1 MKDFTDNRE
10 RDKDDELTYKVIHAT
25 AVWRTGVVE
34 IKGEDRSWLLGFKE
48 FFLCCAETA
57 DGEPPEEAGSAEGGS
72 ERTAGGHQSQCTAG
86 RGGKDELIHLVIM
99 SAQNNTLINMLYFSC
114 SIRLKE
120 KYLFLF
126 KAKLFIAL
134 F

>member
-34 IKGEDRSWLLGFKE
+34 IKGEDRSWLLGFK
-48 FFLCCAETA
+48 FFLCCVETA

-86 RGGKDELIHLVIM
+86 RGGKD
-99 SAQNNTLINMLYFSC
+99 
-114 SIRLKE
+114 
-120 KYLFLF
+120 
-126 KAKLFIAL
+126 
-134 F
+134 